1 MNHEAEARSA
11 EVRHSEGNSEGGGG
25 AESPLQTR
33 ATFLQNWD
41 WQSVVGLNRGL
52 CERGGAQHGENSE
65 SHAAVAKQWTEKQ
78 GSELTLEETL
88 DYLRACHR
96 TAPFLFF
103 NGNTFA
109 EIGRVLCDYI
119 FADLPLNRKKTL
131 RSAIAHY
138 IAGVLDRQ
146 SSFALVLSMCRAAS
160 FKPGDR
166 VTTLRGS
173 SRGVITRV
181 LEDGRI
187 AWKSDAGGL
196 ELITLPENLVP
207 EGSGHD

>member
-1 MNHEAEARSA
+1 MNHEAQTGSA
-11 EVRHSEGNSEGGGG
+11 EVRHSEGNPQGGGG
-25 AESPLQTR
+25 TESPLQTR
-33 ATFLQNWD
+33 AAFLQNWN

-65 SHAAVAKQWTEKQ
+65 SHTTVAKEWTEKH

-96 TAPFLFF
+96 AAPFLFF

-109 EIGRVLCDYI
+109 EIGRVLCDYL
-119 FADLPLNRKKTL
+119 FADLPFIRKKTL

-138 IAGVLDRQ
+138 IAGVLDRV
-146 SSFALVLSMCRAAS
+146 SSFALVLSMCQSAS

-187 AWKSDAGGL
+187 AWKSDGGSL
-196 ELITLPENLVP
+196 ELITLTENLAP
-207 EGSGHD
+207 EGSGQD